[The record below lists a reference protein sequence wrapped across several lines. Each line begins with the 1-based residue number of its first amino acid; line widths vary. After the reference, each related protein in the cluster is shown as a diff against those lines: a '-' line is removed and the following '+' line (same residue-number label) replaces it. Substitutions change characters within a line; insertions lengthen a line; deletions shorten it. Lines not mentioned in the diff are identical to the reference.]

1 MPTIMQL
8 GRRICCRRLHD
19 VYKHNK
25 RNREHKKHSAMK
37 WLDNLKLKRLDWYII
52 KKFLGTYF
60 FSLALI
66 IIVIVVFDY
75 NEKIDKFATS
85 NATASEIIFD
95 YYFNFAPS
103 LANTFSALFV
113 FISVIYFTSK
123 LADNSEII
131 AMFASGVS
139 FRRLMKPYMVSAA
152 IISIM
157 TFVLSAYIIPRGNET
172 RLAFEQQHNRKKKAE
187 SAANIQIKLD
197 ENTIAYMERFESR
210 NNMGWR
216 FSLDRIEDK
225 KLVSHMTAATITYN
239 PEKPHTWTARRWM
252 IRELRDDVEVIRSS
266 NREPLDTVIP
276 LEPSDFL
283 ISEGEQETMTS
294 PELSDYIDKQKARGM
309 ANIQGFEIEYHKRI
323 AMSFAAFILT
333 VIGASLSSRKKKG
346 GMGLSLGIGLALSFS
361 YILFQAISSAFAAQ
375 MPVALAVWLPNILY
389 TFIAIY
395 LYRKA
400 PR

>member
-1 MPTIMQL
+1 
-8 GRRICCRRLHD
+8 
-19 VYKHNK
+19 
-25 RNREHKKHSAMK
+25 MK
-37 WLDNLKLKRLDWYII
+37 WLDFFKLKRLDLYII

-75 NEKIDKFATS
+75 NEKIDKFVNS
-85 NATASEIIFD
+85 NATTSEIILD
-95 YYFNFAPS
+95 YYLNLAPYY
-103 LANTFSALFV
+103 ANTFSALFV

-139 FRRLMKPYMVSAA
+139 FRRLIKPYMIAA
-152 IISIM
+152 GIIAIM
-157 TFVLSAYIIPRGNET
+157 TYGLSAYIIPKGNET
-172 RLAFEQQHNRKKKAE
+172 RLAFEQRHNRKDKTE
-187 SAANIQIKLD
+187 SASNIQLKID
-197 ENTIAYMERFESR
+197 ENTIAFIERYESR

-216 FSLDRIEDK
+216 FMLDKFENK
-225 KLVSHMTAATITYN
+225 KLVSHLEAATISHN
-239 PEKPHTWTARRWM
+239 PENPGTWTARRWL
-252 IRELRDDVEVIRSS
+252 IRELKDDKEVIRESR
-266 NREPLDTVIP
+266 REPLDTVLP
-276 LEPSDFL
+276 FEPGDFL

-294 PELSDYIDKQKARGM
+294 PELSEYIDKQKARGM
-309 ANIQGFEIEYHKRI
+309 ANIKGFEVEYHKRI

-346 GMGLSLGIGLALSFS
+346 GMGLSLGIGLGLSFS
-361 YILFQAISSAFAAQ
+361 YILFQTISSAFAEQ
-375 MPVALAVWLPNILY
+375 MPVALAVWLPNILF

>member
-1 MPTIMQL
+1 
-8 GRRICCRRLHD
+8 
-19 VYKHNK
+19 
-25 RNREHKKHSAMK
+25 MK
-37 WLDNLKLKRLDWYII
+37 WLDFFKLKRLDLYII

-75 NEKIDKFATS
+75 NEKIDKFVNS
-85 NATASEIIFD
+85 NATTSEIILD
-95 YYFNFAPS
+95 YYLNLAPYY
-103 LANTFSALFV
+103 ANTFSALFV

-139 FRRLMKPYMVSAA
+139 FRRLIKPYMIAA
-152 IISIM
+152 GIIAIM
-157 TFVLSAYIIPRGNET
+157 TYGLSAYIIPQGNET
-172 RLAFEQQHNRKKKAE
+172 RLAFEQRHNRKDKTE
-187 SAANIQIKLD
+187 SASNIQLKID
-197 ENTIAYMERFESR
+197 ENTIAFIERYESR

-216 FSLDRIEDK
+216 FMLDKFENK
-225 KLVSHMTAATITYN
+225 KLVSHMEAATISHN
-239 PEKPHTWTARRWM
+239 PEKPGTWTARRWL
-252 IRELRDDVEVIRSS
+252 IRELKDDKEVIRESR
-266 NREPLDTVIP
+266 REPLDTVLP
-276 LEPSDFL
+276 FEPGDFL

-294 PELSDYIDKQKARGM
+294 PELSEYIDKQKARGM
-309 ANIQGFEIEYHKRI
+309 ANIKGFEVEYHKRI

-346 GMGLSLGIGLALSFS
+346 GMGLSLGIGLGLSFS
-361 YILFQAISSAFAAQ
+361 YILFQTISSAFAEQ
-375 MPVALAVWLPNILY
+375 MPVALAVWLPNILF